1 MKVIDANEK
10 PAPEAGVGK
19 ALSQAQDAFS
29 KLMGGSPEEQG
40 QKTLIDYLSRQLN
53 NRFVLLRNI
62 KLAGTD
68 ITIPMILLG
77 PSGISVITTRA
88 EKGIY
93 QVKAE
98 AISKVGS
105 SKEFTPIRPSPVN
118 RTLLMTE
125 AVTRYLREHNIEPP
139 EIQPVM
145 FFSNPGTHIDS
156 TRPSVR
162 LVQIDGLERFVSTLL
177 HGQVVL
183 APEDVHTLVSILN
196 RQQAA
201 AGATPESKHRAGAAG
216 SVIEPRLTQ
225 GLDRVGQKFSLSTKQ
240 WVLIGVMALFEVA
253 ILIAFIFLI
262 LSSSRAPVL

>member
-10 PAPEAGVGK
+10 PAPDTGVGK
-19 ALSQAQDAFS
+19 ALSQAQDAFG

-53 NRFVLLRNI
+53 NRYMLLRNI
-62 KLAGTD
+62 KLAGAD
-68 ITIPMILLG
+68 ITIPMILIG

-105 SKEFTPIRPSPVN
+105 SKEYTPIRPSPVN
-118 RTLLMTE
+118 RTLLMAE

-183 APEDVHTLVSILN
+183 APEDVHTLVTILN
-196 RQQAA
+196 HQPAA
-201 AGATPESKHRAGAAG
+201 EAAPESKTRASAG
-216 SVIEPRLTQ
+216 PVIEPRLTQ
-225 GLDRVGQKFSLSTKQ
+225 GLDRVGKKFSLSTKQ
-240 WVLIGVMALFEVA
+240 WVLIGALALFEVF

-262 LSSSRAPVL
+262 LSTYRAPVL